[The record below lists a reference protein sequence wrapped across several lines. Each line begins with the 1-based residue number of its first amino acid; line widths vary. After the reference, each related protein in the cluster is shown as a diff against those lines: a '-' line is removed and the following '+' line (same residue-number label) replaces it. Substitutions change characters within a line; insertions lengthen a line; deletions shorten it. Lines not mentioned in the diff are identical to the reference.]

1 VPRILVTNDDG
12 VDSPGLIVLAETL
25 RALGEVFVVAPD
37 SDRSGVSHAI
47 SIRHAVTIVAVPDRT
62 VPTYACSG
70 MPADC
75 VILGVH
81 QLASGPVDFV
91 VSGIN
96 RGANLADDI
105 NYSGTVAA
113 AVEALLVGVPSLAVS
128 LAASWPET
136 DVVHHWDI
144 AAALARDTVQAT
156 LAEPLPPLTFWNLN
170 VPNVAV
176 PHGTR
181 ITRQGRKRY
190 LDRLMPDPSAD
201 GSPPNGVRAYAI
213 HGRDVRRSGENTD
226 DDAVHAGFA
235 SLTPLRA
242 DRTDEDVYRSYGPA
256 ASLAPGEA

>member
-1 VPRILVTNDDG
+1 MTNDDG
-12 VDSPGLIVLAETL
+12 GESPGIIVLAEAL
-25 RALGEVFVVAPD
+25 RPLGEVFVVAPD
-37 SDRSGVSHAI
+37 GDRSGVSHAI
-47 SIRHAVTIVAVPDRT
+47 SIRHAVTVVEVAGRA

-81 QLASGPVDFV
+81 QIAPGPVDFV

-96 RGANLADDI
+96 RGANVADDI

-136 DVVHHWDI
+136 DDVHHWTV
-144 AAALARDTVQAT
+144 AAELARDTVRAT
-156 LAEPLPPLTFWNLN
+156 LAEPLPPFTFWNLN
-170 VPNVAV
+170 VPNVAT

-190 LDRLMPDPSAD
+190 TDRLVLDPSGAD
-201 GSPPNGVRAYAI
+201 GVRTYRI
-213 HGRDVRRSGENTD
+213 HGRDIQRAGENTD

-242 DRTDEDVYRSYGPA
+242 DRTDEDLYRSYGSE
-256 ASLAPGEA
+256 ASLLPS

>member
-12 VDSPGLIVLAETL
+12 VDSPGLIVLAESL

-47 SIRHAVTIVAVPDRT
+47 SIRHAVTVVEVTGRR

-81 QLASGPVDFV
+81 QLAPGPVDFV

-96 RGANLADDI
+96 RGANVADDI

-113 AVEALLVGVPSLAVS
+113 AVEALLIGVPSLAVS
-128 LAASWPET
+128 LAATWPET
-136 DVVHHWDI
+136 DIVHHWDV
-144 AAALARDTVQAT
+144 AAALACDTVRAT

-176 PHGTR
+176 PHGIR

-190 LDRLMPDPSAD
+190 LDRLVADPAA
-201 GSPPNGVRAYAI
+201 PPGTRSYSI

-242 DRTDEDVYRSYGPA
+242 DRTDEELYRSYGSA
-256 ASLAPGEA
+256 ASPTPR

>member
-1 VPRILVTNDDG
+1 VARILVTNDDG

-37 SDRSGVSHAI
+37 SDRSGVSHSI
-47 SIRHAVTIVAVPDRT
+47 SLWHAVTVVEVAGRAVPT
-62 VPTYACSG
+62 FACSG
-70 MPADC
+70 TPADC

-81 QLASGPVDFV
+81 QLAPGPIDFV

-96 RGANLADDI
+96 RGANVADDI

-136 DVVHHWDI
+136 DAVHHWTV
-144 AAALARDTVQAT
+144 AAELARDTVRST
-156 LAEPLPPLTFWNLN
+156 LAEPLPAFTFWNLN
-170 VPNVAV
+170 VPNVAA
-176 PHGTR
+176 PLGTR

-190 LDRLMPDPSAD
+190 TDRLVADPSGAD
-201 GSPPNGVRAYAI
+201 GVRTYRI
-213 HGRDVRRSGENTD
+213 HGRDIQRAGENTD
-226 DDAVHAGFA
+226 DDAVHAGYA

-242 DRTDEDVYRSYGPA
+242 DRTDEDVYRSYGSE
-256 ASLAPGEA
+256 ASLAPVSPAG

>member
-1 VPRILVTNDDG
+1 VVRILVTNDDG
-12 VDSPGLIVLAETL
+12 VESPGLIVLAETL
-25 RALGEVFVVAPD
+25 RSLGEVFVVAPD
-37 SDRSGVSHAI
+37 GDRSGVSHAI
-47 SIRHAVTIVAVPDRT
+47 SIHHAVTIVEVPGRT

-81 QLASGPVDFV
+81 QLANGPVDFV

-96 RGANLADDI
+96 RGANVADDI

-113 AVEALLVGVPSLAVS
+113 AVEALLIGVPSLAVS

-136 DVVHHWDI
+136 DVEHHWNTAATI
-144 AAALARDTVQAT
+144 ARETVEST
-156 LAEPLPPLTFWNLN
+156 LADPLPPLTFWNLN
-170 VPNVAV
+170 VPNVAT

-190 LDRLMPDPSAD
+190 GDRLAPDPVASTD
-201 GSPPNGVRAYAI
+201 GVRTYRI
-213 HGRDVRRSGENTD
+213 WGRDIRRSGENTD
-226 DDAVHAGFA
+226 DRAVHEGYA

-242 DRTDEDVYRSYGPA
+242 DRTDEALYATYAAPA
-256 ASLAPGEA
+256 PLAGG